1 MDPDH
6 PFDTLLGG
14 VVECGDQLVDTID
27 KVGDILGHFR
37 LIDCALHAGGQRQ
50 LPVLL
55 QGFKLDF
62 LAVAAGGILQLR
74 AEDGGGHVRHQFLIV
89 FIQRDRRQQPVAL
102 HTQ

>member
-37 LIDCALHAGGQRQ
+37 LIDCALHPGASASLRQ
-50 LPVLL
+50 YCCRALSCQISWPSR
-55 QGFKLDF
+55 
-62 LAVAAGGILQLR
+62 R
-74 AEDGGGHVRHQFLIV
+74 AEFCSSG
-89 FIQRDRRQQPVAL
+89 
-102 HTQ
+102 

>member
-37 LIDCALHAGGQRQ
+37 LIDCALHPGVSASCQYCCRALAGFPGRR
-50 LPVLL
+50 
-55 QGFKLDF
+55 GGRNF
-62 LAVAAGGILQLR
+62 AAR
-74 AEDGGGHVRHQFLIV
+74 AEDGGGHVRHQF
-89 FIQRDRRQQPVAL
+89 
-102 HTQ
+102 

>member
-50 LPVLL
+50 L
-55 QGFKLDF
+55 
-62 LAVAAGGILQLR
+62 R
-74 AEDGGGHVRHQFLIV
+74 
-89 FIQRDRRQQPVAL
+89 
-102 HTQ
+102 

>member
-37 LIDCALHAGGQRQ
+37 LIDCALHPGGQRQ

-74 AEDGGGHVRHQFLIV
+74 AED
-89 FIQRDRRQQPVAL
+89 VAVMSA
-102 HTQ
+102 TSF